1 MRKEYQ
7 TFSINLNG
15 INCQTDLLPIH
26 IKAIDYKLYQDL
38 IKFIKKYNKNIE
50 SNKKYVFNGS
60 DYILIDK

>member
-1 MRKEYQ
+1 MRTEYQ

-15 INCQTDLLPIH
+15 IGCQTDLLPIH

-38 IKFIKKYNKNIE
+38 IKFIKKYNKHIE